1 MRIPTEFLSPG
12 DFEKFANK
20 VVGTL
25 FNKTIISFGE
35 GRDGG
40 IDGLDDSVKPSII
53 VQSKRYQPTTQP
65 STLLRTIKSEI
76 SKLVETSKKN
86 NFNDD
91 FDYIIV
97 TSARLNPKTRKEI
110 RDLKEEWIK
119 TDKHI
124 IDANTLESLSTD
136 PSYTKIFRE
145 YNLINGKLID
155 EIGEINLEL
164 IKSEDFDMFF
174 NFDSNYIVITTA
186 IKKAYE
192 CMRENKLV
200 FLVGHPGVGKS
211 VSSQYLGLLASKWK
225 DKPVSVICRSV
236 EDTDNILEMFQTAFK
251 DKERSLVVIFDD
263 FLGRNTFD
271 AREKDLKYIK
281 RLAGVVSNSDN
292 FFIIFNSRIEI
303 LEQGSNDHIEFG
315 KFIEKLNDK
324 KVTIN
329 LTELSV
335 IDKSKIL
342 RKNFEK
348 EYHKAE
354 GIEKTNLYKNYN
366 EIRKDKFYCQIVKH
380 KNYNPRIIEF
390 IVREARNLENNFINK
405 INKMLE
411 NPKKLYDEIYRKLG
425 ENEKLF
431 LYVFSSFGR
440 YPINCSKVEIL
451 FNKVRTNPGTI
462 DDVYAMLDGAWIRRA
477 YSENEQIIDFLN
489 PSLYDYLILRLKED
503 KYYIEKII
511 ENTPYLENIQ
521 NLCFE
526 KFEEEISNNF
536 KNYEDYNYFIGNKI
550 LNIVHLDEP
559 EEDFKSWIYCF
570 QGAFLVN
577 GIERNWNDVLEDLIL
592 YNGKLKHF
600 FVHELIFSRK
610 NKELLDLILKD
621 TNVKDIINNIN
632 NLLLDECPH
641 DENLNELI
649 DLGEERTGCNLFSEL
664 CSALE
669 NQISYELN
677 DEFNA
682 YYLIEEYYEKTEN
695 DIFDFFIDNDLGYG
709 LDYSN
714 IVYYIV
720 EEYLASLK
728 DEINEELFDRIDID
742 MIVERVED
750 TIITVL
756 GEYVEE
762 HSPRKF
768 EEKYYIKSDKVQSI
782 DMDSILDKELT
793 DLVENSI

>member
-25 FNKTIISFGE
+25 FNKTIMSFGE

-65 STLLRTIKSEI
+65 SKLLRIIKSEI
-76 SKLVETSKKN
+76 STLVETSKKN
-86 NFNDD
+86 NFNND

-110 RDLKEEWIK
+110 RNLEKKWIK

-124 IDANTLESLSTD
+124 IDANTLESLSEN

-390 IVREARNLENNFINK
+390 IV
-405 INKMLE
+405 
-411 NPKKLYDEIYRKLG
+411 
-425 ENEKLF
+425 
-431 LYVFSSFGR
+431 
-440 YPINCSKVEIL
+440 
-451 FNKVRTNPGTI
+451 
-462 DDVYAMLDGAWIRRA
+462 
-477 YSENEQIIDFLN
+477 
-489 PSLYDYLILRLKED
+489 
-503 KYYIEKII
+503 
-511 ENTPYLENIQ
+511 
-521 NLCFE
+521 
-526 KFEEEISNNF
+526 
-536 KNYEDYNYFIGNKI
+536 
-550 LNIVHLDEP
+550 
-559 EEDFKSWIYCF
+559 
-570 QGAFLVN
+570 
-577 GIERNWNDVLEDLIL
+577 
-592 YNGKLKHF
+592 
-600 FVHELIFSRK
+600 
-610 NKELLDLILKD
+610 
-621 TNVKDIINNIN
+621 
-632 NLLLDECPH
+632 
-641 DENLNELI
+641 
-649 DLGEERTGCNLFSEL
+649 
-664 CSALE
+664 
-669 NQISYELN
+669 
-677 DEFNA
+677 
-682 YYLIEEYYEKTEN
+682 
-695 DIFDFFIDNDLGYG
+695 
-709 LDYSN
+709 
-714 IVYYIV
+714 
-720 EEYLASLK
+720 
-728 DEINEELFDRIDID
+728 
-742 MIVERVED
+742 
-750 TIITVL
+750 
-756 GEYVEE
+756 
-762 HSPRKF
+762 
-768 EEKYYIKSDKVQSI
+768 
-782 DMDSILDKELT
+782 
-793 DLVENSI
+793 